1 MMDDELT
8 LNILKYKNAKDGQIR
23 LLKQLVNDTIKF
35 EQEYRWF
42 KKDYYLD
49 FIRDNLLEISKITD
63 FL

>member
-1 MMDDELT
+1 MMEDELM
-8 LNILKYKNAKDGQIR
+8 LNILKYKNARDGQIR

-63 FL
+63 VL